1 MVSRPTSRRDVLRAT
16 GFAALGAG
24 LSACAERRAPSL
36 LLPEGPRRFGRVRVS
51 EDRIIRTVVGL
62 RPFRPAGFVVG
73 AEKLGDKTVVHNYG
87 HGGGG
92 VTLSWGTSQL
102 AVEEAWRTG
111 EKRFAVLGCGAV
123 GLATAR
129 LLLQR
134 GAEVTI
140 YAKDLP
146 PNTTSNIAGAQWSPY
161 TVVDDEQRTPAFGEL
176 LVRAARL
183 SHRHFQQLPRVE
195 YGIRWLENYVLADEP
210 FASARERDPIGDLY
224 PERRDLKPSEHPFP
238 SRYVRRFTTMLIEP
252 PVYLTA
258 LVRDVRLA
266 GARIIVRELGNRE
279 EVRGLPEP
287 VVVNCTGLGAR
298 ALFGD
303 DGFLPIKGQ
312 LTVLLP
318 QDEVDY
324 IVLTE
329 DLYMFPR
336 RDGILLGGTH
346 ERGVETLDVNEEA
359 RQRIVAGHR
368 RIFEGLRQKP

>member
-1 MVSRPTSRRDVLRAT
+1 MKPGPTSRRDVLRAS
-16 GFAALGAG
+16 GLAALGVSLTGCAASAG
-24 LSACAERRAPSL
+24 SSL
-36 LLPEGPRRFGRVRVS
+36 VLPEPRRRFARVRVS

-62 RPFRPAGFVVG
+62 RPFRPAGFVVK
-73 AEKLGDKTVVHNYG
+73 AERLGPKTVVHNYG

-92 VTLSWGTSQL
+92 VTLSWGTAEL
-102 AVEEAWRTG
+102 AVDEAWATG

-129 LLLQR
+129 LLQQR
-134 GAEVTI
+134 GGDVTI

-161 TVVDDEQRTPAFGEL
+161 TVVDDDRRTPEFEEL
-176 LVRAARL
+176 MARAAHL
-183 SHRHFQQLPRVE
+183 SHRRFQQLPRAE
-195 YGIRWLENYVLADEP
+195 YGIRWLENYVLSDHP
-210 FASARERDPIGDLY
+210 FPPRSGRDPIGDLF
-224 PERRDLKPSEHPFP
+224 PDAHELRPSEHPFASP
-238 SRYVRRFTTMLIEP
+238 YVRRFTTLLIEP
-252 PVYLTA
+252 PIYLAA

-266 GARIIVRELGNRE
+266 GGRIVVGELARREDVLA
-279 EVRGLPEP
+279 LPEP

-303 DGFLPIKGQ
+303 DGFVPIKGQ

-324 IVLTE
+324 IALAG

-359 RQRIVAGHR
+359 RQDIVAGHR
-368 RIFEGLRQKP
+368 TLFAAMR